1 MEIENAFLRYP
12 RASASH
18 FVCIFVLSLHTLY
31 ASGMLRR
38 EGGGGGKGGIEIEI
52 VRKTPF
58 ISKK

>member
-38 EGGGGGKGGIEIEI
+38 EGGGGEGGDRDRDSAKNTLYI
-52 VRKTPF
+52 
-58 ISKK
+58 